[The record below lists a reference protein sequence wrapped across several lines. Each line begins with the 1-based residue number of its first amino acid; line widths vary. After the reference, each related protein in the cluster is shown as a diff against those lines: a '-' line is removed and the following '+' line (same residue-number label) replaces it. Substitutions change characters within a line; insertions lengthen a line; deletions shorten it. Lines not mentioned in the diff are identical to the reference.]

1 MRVGPCAVHVG
12 SSRLRFVHMN
22 PIAMALLVGGL
33 NGLFALSA
41 FRRLVLLAQGAPE
54 GRLDRLWVRLTASPT
69 EREASAFGSAL
80 IFVAI
85 VGLAA
90 APAAMVGGFAPGDV
104 GKGFIHLGTMLGAV
118 GGGAA
123 LFWALRAQLKMP
135 KYFTAGVAHYLIFT
149 GFATLLLRTIMLVG
163 KGFDEDFHLFIL
175 DPQGP
180 DPLLRVF
187 GYGYNVLKDFVV
199 LGTISGVMAFF
210 YFRLVPKEKRLAY
223 GWHAWVVLGVIATM
237 MVMDLVC
244 DGGLVLAHAIRQGG
258 DVVANINH
266 IGNATGENLG
276 RVLALIFHAMGVSTY
291 ATAHGIG
298 AFGLW
303 VHVFLVFAFLNYLPY
318 GKHFHVI
325 VALPNVFA
333 RDLDPP
339 GRLRPMA
346 PSSDKLLEDMAAAM
360 EAPDPT
366 SAKIGVGRMDHFT
379 WKSILDFYT
388 CTECGRCS
396 DNCPAHTTGK
406 LLSPKHL
413 TIDLRDHLYEKNNAV
428 FRADPYGEDG
438 QPAKPIFDLNLVPD
452 IIHPDVIWACTTCR
466 ACEEQCPVMITYV
479 DKIVDMR
486 RNLVMLRGEFPA
498 ELQKTFTALETN
510 GNPWNLTRMDRA
522 EWSDG
527 LDVKLM
533 SEKPDAAVLYWVG
546 CAASYDDRA
555 KKISRAMAKLL
566 KQAKVDFAVLGSE
579 ETCTGDPAR
588 RAGNEHLYMMLAEQ
602 NVATLNNYKPRRI
615 VTTCPHCF
623 NTLLNEYP
631 DLGAK
636 YEVVHHSTYL
646 QELLAT
652 GKLRPTRGVK
662 AKVVFHDSCY
672 LGRHNG
678 VYESPRDVLARID
691 GLELVEADWNRE
703 KGLCCGAGG
712 GQMWMEEQHSH
723 ERVNKRRTL
732 QLLDTGADM
741 IASGCPFCQTMLTD
755 GIKAMDEELKRPVEQ
770 LDIAEVLERAV
781 AFDEPTVPAT
791 PASEESAA
799 AAAS

>member
-1 MRVGPCAVHVG
+1 
-12 SSRLRFVHMN
+12 MN

-33 NGLFALSA
+33 VGLFSMSA
-41 FRRLVLLAQGAPE
+41 FRRLILLAQGQPE
-54 GRLDRLWVRLTASPT
+54 NRLDHIWERLTVAPGAKGPSV
-69 EREASAFGSAL
+69 FGSAL
-80 IFVAI
+80 VFTAI
-85 VGLAA
+85 VGMAA
-90 APAAMVGGFAPGDV
+90 APAALLGALAPGDA
-104 GKGFIHLGTMLGAV
+104 GKGFLHLGTMLAAV

-123 LFWALRAQLKMP
+123 LFWALRAQMKMP
-135 KYFTAGVAHYLIFT
+135 KYASAGIAHYLIFT
-149 GFATLLLRTIMLVG
+149 GFATLLLRTIILVG
-163 KGFDEDFHLFIL
+163 RGFDESFYLFIL

-180 DPLLRVF
+180 DPLLRAL
-187 GYGYNVLKDFVV
+187 GYGYNLLKDVVV
-199 LGTISGVMAFF
+199 LGVIAGVVAFM
-210 YFRLVPKEKRLAY
+210 YFRLVPKLKRLAY
-223 GWHAWVVLGVIATM
+223 GWHAWVVLSVIGTM
-237 MVMDLVC
+237 MVMDIVA
-244 DGGLVLAHAIRQGG
+244 DGGLLLSHAIREGG
-258 DVVANINH
+258 DVSGNVNH
-266 IGNATGENLG
+266 IANATGENLG
-276 RVLALIFHAMGVSTY
+276 RVLALVLHGVGVSS
-291 ATAHGIG
+291 ASTARAIG
-298 AFGLW
+298 GVGLW

-325 VALPNVFA
+325 TALINVFT
-333 RDLDPP
+333 RSLDPP
-339 GRLRPMA
+339 GRLKPMA
-346 PSSDKLLEDMAAAM
+346 ESSDKLLEDMAAAM
-360 EAPDPT
+360 EQPDPT
-366 SAKIGVGRMDHFT
+366 AARIGVGRMDHFT
-379 WKSILDFYT
+379 WKSLLDFYT

-396 DNCPAHTTGK
+396 DNCPAHRTGK

-413 TIDLRDHLYEKNNAV
+413 AIDLRDHLYSRQEEV
-428 FRADPYGEDG
+428 FSHDPYGENG
-438 QPAKPIFDLNLVPD
+438 EAPKPIFDLNLVPD
-452 IIHPDVIWACTTCR
+452 VIHPDVIWACTTCR

-486 RNLVMLRGEFPA
+486 RNLVMVRGEFPA
-498 ELQKTFTALETN
+498 ELQKTFQALETN

-555 KKISRAMAKLL
+555 KKISRAMARLM
-566 KQAKVDFAVLGSE
+566 KQAKVDFAILGSE

-588 RAGNEHLYMMLAEQ
+588 RAGNEHLYMMLAEA
-602 NVATLNNYKPRRI
+602 NVATLNNYKPKRI

-672 LGRHNG
+672 LGRYND
-678 VYESPRDVLARID
+678 VYEAPRDVLGRIE
-691 GLELVEADWNRE
+691 GLELVEAELSRE

-712 GQMWMEEQHSH
+712 AQMWMEEQHSPQ
-723 ERVNKRRTL
+723 RVNNRRTL
-732 QLLDTGADM
+732 QLVDTGATM

-755 GIKAMDEELKRPVEQ
+755 GIKSMEEELKRPVEQ

-781 AFDEPTVPAT
+781 AFDEPTVAPAA
-791 PASEESAA
+791 PEAESASA
-799 AAAS
+799 